1 MPEIET
7 ITKKLTWES
16 IKTFQEIIQD
26 QAISITTCDH
36 NIVLLRMVL
45 LASDFD
51 PINNRNPFE
60 PPTDPGPSPINSTV
74 TAAKITEVVRL
85 YKGDKEKF
93 TIYCE
98 FRIILISMI
107 TNKFPEKYMTT
118 LKHHITKFFQWEPL
132 TLLTHRYTEYVT
144 ITYSYLTENFDRMTA
159 CWNPPTPITDLFQQL
174 NDRK

>member
-1 MPEIET
+1 MPKIET
-7 ITKKLTWES
+7 ITNKLTWES

-85 YKGDKEKF
+85 YKDDKEKF
-93 TIYCE
+93 TVYCE
-98 FRIILISMI
+98 FRVILITMI
-107 TNKFPEKYMTT
+107 TNLCPEKYTNT
-118 LKHHITKFFQWEPL
+118 LKHRITKFCQCEPL
-132 TLLTHRYTEYVT
+132 TILSHLYTEYRL
-144 ITYSYLTENFDRMTA
+144 ITSSDITANFDRMTA
-159 CWNPPTPITDLFQQL
+159 
-174 NDRK
+174 R